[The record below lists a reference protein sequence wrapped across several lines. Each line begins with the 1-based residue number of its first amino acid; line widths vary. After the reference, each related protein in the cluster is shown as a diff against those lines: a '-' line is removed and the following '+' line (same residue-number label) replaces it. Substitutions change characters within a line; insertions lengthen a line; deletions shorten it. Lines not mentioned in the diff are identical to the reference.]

1 MKNSVY
7 NNRLNIFSD
16 LNPGLR
22 INIDNSNIITMG
34 SRLDEAQSFG
44 NFIFDMMDQQGAQ
57 SPC

>member
-34 SRLDEAQSFG
+34 SRLDEVQSFG